1 MADKVERQRAA
12 LKRFF
17 DSYGKRS
24 RNRVCSKAKVAESAV
39 RAFMNGTTQYLEER
53 TYEKLSGYSGWSIAS
68 LKGDEPSPDS
78 TKTPSVLNHSSKEIG
93 QTHSYRTDDGSV
105 GGQEMS
111 DRLLIEMLDK
121 ILDLPP
127 GHRQRLKRHIEAIEG
142 AESRPTSR
150 VRTKP

>member
-24 RNRVCSKAKVAESAV
+24 RNRVCTKAKVAESAV

-78 TKTPSVLNHSSKEIG
+78 TKNPSVLNHSSKEIG
-93 QTHSYRTDDGSV
+93 QNQSYRTDDGPE
-105 GGQEMS
+105 GGQEMP
-111 DRLLIEMLDK
+111 DRLLIDIYDM

-127 GHRQRLKRHIEAIEG
+127 GHRRRLKRHLEAIEG
-142 AESRPTSR
+142 AEARPTTR
-150 VRTKP
+150 ARTKL